1 MAFGIASDSLAN
13 KLFTNVNGESAGEE
27 FILNSIVF
35 GARLVVHN
43 FWPSADVMGQS
54 DTREIAKMI
63 FIGSEVQS
71 IPPNPRLKAMTPG
84 PDLGLIPPKS

>member
-27 FILNSIVF
+27 FITASRF
-35 GARLVVHN
+35 CETWLVVHN
-43 FWPSADVMGQS
+43 FWSSADVVGQS
-54 DTREIAKMI
+54 DTREKAEII